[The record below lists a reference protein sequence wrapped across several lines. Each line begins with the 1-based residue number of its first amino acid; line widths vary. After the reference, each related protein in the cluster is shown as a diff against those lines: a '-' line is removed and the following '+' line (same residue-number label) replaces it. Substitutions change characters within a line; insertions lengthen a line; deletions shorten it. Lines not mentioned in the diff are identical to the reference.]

1 MSGTSLP
8 HSHALPLVSK
18 PPVESFFDET
28 HAHALWP
35 KSITSRADFRNQIQ
49 NQQTLVHLVQTV
61 FTALPCGTTLAKGL
75 EEGLVAED
83 IISDLLNHLS
93 HYLKADPAYERIIF
107 YLPLEFTS
115 PIESKSAQLT
125 VAAERLQKVY
135 RATWESQLRQHDVRA
150 NFVDGDVLEVGKR
163 SGDLRRVVKATHLIP
178 GLIQSGHLT
187 FKEVVQYACRS
198 SDELLK
204 HGVIEAC
211 AVMLDME
218 LITKTDLEHLRNSN
232 DPYLYSSY
240 YRLLQYHSIE
250 SPEEAVSAEEVHVA
264 LLADIDEARGITEQ
278 DATPN
283 RLLWLR
289 SVATEKAIFHAASK
303 LSALLSNGAVV
314 PDPRKLDTITMRAYV
329 EAMRLVILHEKQFGQ
344 TYRTWLDAVE
354 HVTTDTTVLDAITK
368 LYRHVSTAGI
378 LKDEELALHGIHIPS
393 LAGPFSKNLN
403 NFTPSMVAFEEMIEE
418 ISQDPYLTSRVYPV
432 TILLGSQLKGYG
444 ISTADADVAVF
455 IKPGTAMADSKQIAE
470 RLRHIF
476 SHERIGGSAI
486 MFWLGMVDN
495 KLVIIEDTQ
504 TTGMPPLKSWAHVL
518 MGGAWIGEVKHLTD
532 VQHDLLTPFLFNPT
546 IIQDEKPVRE
556 RWLEE
561 MERDSILYRLL
572 HKGYER
578 YYPVCSPFNTERSNE
593 VDGRSAFYDPM
604 FRRIA
609 TLLFLTRVFFPDLD
623 QP

>member
-1 MSGTSLP
+1 MSGTILP

-18 PPVESFFDET
+18 PPVESFFEQA
-28 HAHALWP
+28 HAYALWP
-35 KSITSRADFRNQIQ
+35 KSITSRTDFRKQIQ
-49 NQQTLVHLVQTV
+49 NQQALVHAVQTV

-75 EEGLVAED
+75 EEGLVTED
-83 IISDLLNHLS
+83 VASNLLNHLS

-125 VAAERLQKVY
+125 VAAERFQKTY
-135 RATWESQLRQHDVRA
+135 REAWKSQMRQHDVRA
-150 NFVDGDVLEVGKR
+150 NFVDGDVLEVEKR
-163 SGDLRRVVKATHLIP
+163 SGDLPRVVKATHLIP
-178 GLIQSGHLT
+178 GLVQSGHLT
-187 FKEVVQYACRS
+187 FKEVVQYAYRS

-211 AVMLDME
+211 AVMLDMK
-218 LITKTDLEHLRNSN
+218 LIKQSDLEHLRHSA
-232 DPYLYSSY
+232 DPYLQSGYR
-240 YRLLQYHSIE
+240 RLLQHHSVE
-250 SPEEAVSAEEVHVA
+250 TSEEAVSVEEVHAA
-264 LLADIDEARGITEQ
+264 LLADIAEADAIAEQ
-278 DATPN
+278 DATQN

-289 SVATEKAIFHAASK
+289 SVATEKTIFQAASK
-303 LSALLSNGAVV
+303 LSALLSKGAVA
-314 PDPRKLDTITMRAYV
+314 PDPRTLDIITMRAYV
-329 EAMRLVILHEKQFGQ
+329 EAVRLVILHEKQLGE
-344 TYRTWLDAVE
+344 TYRAWLDAVE
-354 HVTTDTTVLDAITK
+354 KVTTDTAVLDTITK
-368 LYRHVSTAGI
+368 LYRHASTAGI
-378 LKDEELALHGIHIPS
+378 LNNEELALHGIHIPT
-393 LAGPFSKNLN
+393 LEGQFSKNLN
-403 NFTPSMVAFEEMIEE
+403 NFTPSMAAFEEMIET

-455 IKPGTAMADSKQIAE
+455 IKPGTAMADSQEIAE

-504 TTGMPPLKSWAHVL
+504 TTGMPPLNSWAHIL
-518 MGGAWIGEVKHLTD
+518 MGGAWIGEVKYLTNL
-532 VQHDLLTPFLFNPT
+532 QHDLLTPFLFNPT
-546 IIQDEKPVRE
+546 IIQDGKPARE

-572 HKGYER
+572 HKGYQR
-578 YYPVCSPFNTERSNE
+578 YYPVRSPFNTDRGSE

-609 TLLFLTRVFFPDLD
+609 TLLFLMRVFFPNLD
-623 QP
+623 V